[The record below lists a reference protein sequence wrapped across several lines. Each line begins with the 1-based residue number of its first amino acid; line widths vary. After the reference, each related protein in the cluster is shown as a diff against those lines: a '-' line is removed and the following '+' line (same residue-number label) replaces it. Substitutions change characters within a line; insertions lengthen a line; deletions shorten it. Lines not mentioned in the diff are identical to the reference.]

1 MLSNEYFFNEQVSL
15 NVFNEQVLNLD
26 LATDLIYLHSEDS
39 WTFSSIH
46 RITSKNECVSD
57 DPKEK
62 E

>member
-1 MLSNEYFFNEQVSL
+1 MLSNEYVFNEQVSL
-15 NVFNEQVLNLD
+15 NVLMSKFKISILLQSSFIC
-26 LATDLIYLHSEDS
+26 TEDS

-46 RITSKNECVSD
+46 RITSKNECVAD

>member
-1 MLSNEYFFNEQVSL
+1 MLSNEYVFNEQVSL

-26 LATDLIYLHSEDS
+26 LATVLIYFHSEDS
-39 WTFSSIH
+39 CTFSSIH
-46 RITSKNECVSD
+46 RITSKNECVAD